1 MATRFDSD
9 SDIVNKTVAE
19 ARLNA
24 EKHSFLFF
32 AVQADFD
39 NDILRVNT
47 TAGDVVFGGATYQG
61 VGTFLTM
68 SGFEDTAEMK
78 SNGLTIG
85 LSGLDPSILSHSLTN
100 DYHNR
105 PITVFTGFLDGGGEN
120 AGAVMTS
127 FKGRM
132 TGMQIT
138 EDAAGA
144 NTIVVNCENR
154 LVDLKRPCNLR
165 YVKESQK
172 LIDSTDTGFNR
183 MEKLQTVEVLWGKES
198 QGLGPLAGT
207 SNDPS
212 EPNPNV
218 IPMFPF
224 GMGR

>member
-24 EKHSFLFF
+24 EKHSFMFF
-32 AVQADFD
+32 AVQAEFD
-39 NDILRVNT
+39 NDVLRVNT
-47 TAGDVVFGGATYQG
+47 TAGDVVFDGNTYQG
-61 VGTFLTM
+61 VGTLLSM
-68 SGFEDTAEMK
+68 SAFEDTAELK
-78 SNGLTIG
+78 SAGLTIG

-132 TGMQIT
+132 TSMQIT
-138 EDAAGA
+138 EDPNGA
-144 NTIVVNCENR
+144 NTITVNCENR

-165 YVKESQK
+165 YLKESQK
-172 LIDSTDTGFNR
+172 LIDPTDTGFNR
-183 MEKLQTVEVLWGKES
+183 MERIQTAEILWGKERS
-198 QGLGPLAGT
+198 GLGLMEGQTPAI
-207 SNDPS
+207 PS
-212 EPNPNV
+212 IDEI
-218 IPMFPF
+218 IPQVPF
-224 GMGR
+224 

>member
-24 EKHSFLFF
+24 EKHSFMFF
-32 AVQADFD
+32 AVQAEFD
-39 NDILRVNT
+39 NDVLRVNT
-47 TAGDVVFGGATYQG
+47 TAGDVVFDGNTYQG
-61 VGTFLTM
+61 VGTLLSM
-68 SGFEDTAEMK
+68 SAFEDTAELK
-78 SNGLTIG
+78 SAGLTIG

-132 TGMQIT
+132 TSMQIT
-138 EDAAGA
+138 EEPQGA
-144 NTIVVNCENR
+144 NTITVNCENR

-165 YVKESQK
+165 YLKESQK
-172 LIDSTDTGFNR
+172 LIDPTDTGFNR
-183 MEKLQTVEVLWGKES
+183 MERIQTAEILWGKERS
-198 QGLGPLAGT
+198 GLGLMEGQTPAI
-207 SNDPS
+207 PS
-212 EPNPNV
+212 IDDI
-218 IPMFPF
+218 IPQLPF
-224 GMGR
+224 

>member
-24 EKHSFLFF
+24 EKHSFMFF
-32 AVQADFD
+32 AVQAEFD
-39 NDILRVNT
+39 NDVLRVNT
-47 TAGDVVFGGATYQG
+47 TAGDVVFDGNTYQG
-61 VGTFLTM
+61 VGTLLSM
-68 SGFEDTAEMK
+68 SAFEDTAELK
-78 SNGLTIG
+78 SAGLTIG

-132 TGMQIT
+132 TSMQIT
-138 EDAAGA
+138 EDPNGA
-144 NTIVVNCENR
+144 NTITVNCENR

-165 YVKESQK
+165 YLKESQK

-183 MEKLQTVEVLWGKES
+183 MERIQTAEILWGKERS
-198 QGLGPLAGT
+198 GLGLMEGQTPAI
-207 SNDPS
+207 PS
-212 EPNPNV
+212 IDDI
-218 IPMFPF
+218 IPQLPF
-224 GMGR
+224 

>member
-24 EKHSFLFF
+24 EQHQFLFF
-32 AVQADFD
+32 AVSAEFD
-39 NDILRVNT
+39 NDVLRVNT
-47 TAGDVVFGGATYQG
+47 TAGDVVFGGNTYQG
-61 VGTFLTM
+61 VGTLLSM
-68 SGFEDTAEMK
+68 SAFEDSAELK
-78 SNGLTIG
+78 SSGLTIG

-132 TGMQIT
+132 TSMQIT
-138 EDAAGA
+138 EDPQGA

-154 LVDLKRPCNLR
+154 LVDLKRPSNIR
-165 YVKESQK
+165 YLKESQK
-172 LIDSTDTGFNR
+172 IIDAADTGFNR
-183 MEKLQTVEVLWGKES
+183 MELLQTIEVQWGKRNQPVAFETE
-198 QGLGPLAGT
+198 PDY
-207 SNDPS
+207 NDP
-212 EPNPNV
+212 NYADWLFNN
-218 IPMFPF
+218 
-224 GMGR
+224 R

>member
-24 EKHSFLFF
+24 EKHSFMFF
-32 AVQADFD
+32 AVQAEFD
-39 NDILRVNT
+39 NDVLRVNT
-47 TAGDVVFGGATYQG
+47 TAGDVVFDGNTYQG
-61 VGTFLTM
+61 VGTLLSM
-68 SGFEDTAEMK
+68 SAFEDTAELK
-78 SNGLTIG
+78 SAGLTIG

-132 TGMQIT
+132 TSMQIT
-138 EDAAGA
+138 EEPQGA
-144 NTIVVNCENR
+144 NTITVNCENR

-165 YVKESQK
+165 YLKESQK
-172 LIDSTDTGFNR
+172 LIDPTDTGFNR
-183 MEKLQTVEVLWGKES
+183 MERIQTAEILWGKERS
-198 QGLGPLAGT
+198 GLGLMEGQTPAI
-207 SNDPS
+207 PS
-212 EPNPNV
+212 IDEI
-218 IPMFPF
+218 IPQVPF
-224 GMGR
+224 